1 MVYRGRLDDRPAL
14 LSVKNTSISLAFEA
28 EWVAAWDFGGR
39 LYSLWKHGHTYR
51 RGLNG
56 RVLHKWHE
64 SDAATEHPE
73 PADPRVDPE
82 RLNPYDARR
91 RVSMEGGAVDAIVQ
105 ETADAAARL
114 QRAFARNIATWTN
127 AASCPPDPNI
137 LTIVERCARFD
148 AQAARVDAA
157 RFAEVYSPVGI
168 LPPDQYLSTV
178 LQATDGCS
186 FGTCTF
192 CDLYH
197 GAYRVK
203 SSEQFRRHAEAVRE
217 YLGDSASLRGRSFFL
232 GSANALAVPME
243 RLVEFF
249 VAIPGLFD
257 TRPRPVHAFV
267 DGFTGL
273 RKTAA
278 DYAELRSKGLG
289 RVYVGLESGHDP
301 LLAFVRK
308 PASREQAVE
317 TVRTIK
323 AGGAPVGVIVMI
335 GLGGHAFAAGHVR
348 DTTAAV
354 SEMGLG
360 PTDLLFFSD
369 LVEVPGTE
377 YPQAAAARNLHPLS
391 LDERLAQMEAIR
403 AGLVFE
409 GPPPQVA
416 RYDVREFVY

>member
-1 MVYRGRLDDRPAL
+1 MIFRGLLDHRPAL

-39 LYSLWKHGHTYR
+39 LYSLWKRGHTYR

-56 RVLHKWHE
+56 RVLHKWHDSE
-64 SDAATEHPE
+64 SGNGC
-73 PADPRVDPE
+73 VDPE

-91 RVSMEGGAVDAIVQ
+91 RLSMGGEAVDSIVQ
-105 ETADAAARL
+105 ETADAAGL
-114 QRAFARNIATWTN
+114 LKRAFAHDLAAWTN
-127 AASCPPDPNI
+127 VAGCPPDANI
-137 LTIVERCARFD
+137 LTIIERCAQFD
-148 AQAARVDAA
+148 AQAARADAA

-197 GAYRVK
+197 GKYRVK
-203 SSEQFRRHAEAVRE
+203 SEEEFKRHAQEVRD

-243 RLVEFF
+243 RLVEFLD
-249 VAIPGLFD
+249 AIAELFGAP
-257 TRPRPVHAFV
+257 PRPVHAFV

-273 RKTAA
+273 RKTPA

-317 TVRTIK
+317 TVSTIK
-323 AGGAPVGVIVMI
+323 TGGAPVGVIVMV
-335 GLGGHAFAAGHVR
+335 GLGGREFAAGHVR
-348 DTTAAV
+348 DTITAV
-354 SEMGLG
+354 NEMGLG
-360 PTDLLFFSD
+360 ATDLLFFSD
-369 LVEVPGTE
+369 LAETPDTA
-377 YPQAAAARNLHPLS
+377 YPQTAAAHNIQPLS
-391 LDERLAQMEAIR
+391 LDDRLAQMAAIR
-403 AGLVFE
+403 AGLVFKRR
-409 GPPPQVA
+409 PPQVA